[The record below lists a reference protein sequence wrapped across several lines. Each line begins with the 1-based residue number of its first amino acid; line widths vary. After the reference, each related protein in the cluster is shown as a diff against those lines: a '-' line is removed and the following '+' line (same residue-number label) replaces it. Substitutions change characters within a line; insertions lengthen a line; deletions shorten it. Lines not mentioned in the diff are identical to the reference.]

1 MFFNSIKTGRRTFII
16 GTYIY
21 HWVVKSQHNLI
32 SLIFRWFC
40 ELRNKTRD
48 KQIDFLHYQ
57 ADDQTVFSAEG
68 FTAILEGRN
77 HDAEKSA
84 ER

>member
-1 MFFNSIKTGRRTFII
+1 M
-16 GTYIY
+16 
-21 HWVVKSQHNLI
+21 
-32 SLIFRWFC
+32 FRWFC

-57 ADDQTVFSAEG
+57 ADDQTICSAEG
-68 FTAILEGRN
+68 FTTILEGRN